1 MTQSC
6 GGVVSVPAP
15 PRIPGPSMDSTM
27 ELDVILKTAMQMDAS
42 DVHLISG
49 HPPMMRAQTTM
60 TPMDYPVITPES
72 ARRMLEAMATEDQ
85 MKVFIKVKD
94 ADFSYEVPGLG
105 RFRVNAHS
113 QRGTIAIAM
122 RAIKTDIPPLA
133 ELNLPEVIAR
143 LTYLPRGLVLVTG
156 DTGSGKSTTLAA
168 MIDAMNQRYQKHI
181 ITLED
186 PVEYSLISKKSVIE
200 QRELGADT
208 PSFASGLRH
217 VLRQDPDI
225 ILVGEMRDLET
236 TAAAITAAETGH
248 LVLSTLHTVNAAH
261 TVERI
266 IDMYPADQ
274 QNQIRS
280 MLANTLQA
288 VVSQTLFKRIDKKGM
303 VPAVEVMLCTP
314 AVRNLIREN
323 RAFEIPNVIETNRQ
337 IGMNSLDNAI
347 AELFFNGMISRE
359 DAIAQAAYPE
369 KLERA
374 LVA

>member
-1 MTQSC
+1 
-6 GGVVSVPAP
+6 
-15 PRIPGPSMDSTM
+15 M
-27 ELDVILKTAMQMDAS
+27 ELDKILQTAVEMDCS
-42 DVHLISG
+42 DIHLIAG
-49 HPPMMRAQTTM
+49 HAPMVRQHTVM
-60 TPMDYPVITPES
+60 TPLDYPVLTAEG
-72 ARRMLEAMATEDQ
+72 ALQMLKQMASEDH
-85 MKVFIKVKD
+85 MKVFEKIKD
-94 ADFSYEVPGLG
+94 ADFSYEVPGVG
-105 RFRVNAHS
+105 RFRVNAHL
-113 QRGTIAIAM
+113 QRGMVGIAL
-122 RAIKTDIPPLA
+122 RAIKTDIPPLKD
-133 ELNLPEVIAR
+133 LTLPEVISR

-168 MIDAMNQRYQKHI
+168 MIDAMNKRYHKHI
-181 ITLED
+181 ITMED
-186 PVEYSLISKKSVIE
+186 PVEYKLVSDKCAIE
-200 QRELGADT
+200 QRELGTDT

-248 LVLSTLHTVNAAH
+248 LVFSTLHTVNASQ
-261 TVERI
+261 TIERI

-303 VPAVEVMLCTP
+303 VPGVEIMLCTP
-314 AVRNLIREN
+314 AIRNLIREN
-323 RAFEIPNVIETNRQ
+323 RAFEIPNVIETNRAL
-337 IGMNSLDNAI
+337 GMNSLDNSI

>member
-1 MTQSC
+1 
-6 GGVVSVPAP
+6 
-15 PRIPGPSMDSTM
+15 M
-27 ELDVILKTAMQMDAS
+27 ELDTILKTALDLDAS
-42 DVHLISG
+42 DVHLIPG
-49 HPPMMRAQTTM
+49 HPPMARVRTMMTAMDFPLVTAQSAMRALKQ
-60 TPMDYPVITPES
+60 
-72 ARRMLEAMATEDQ
+72 MADDEQ
-85 MKVFIKVKD
+85 MRVFEKVKD
-94 ADFSYEVPGLG
+94 ADFSYEIPGLG
-105 RFRVNAHS
+105 RFRVNAHM
-113 QRGTIAIAM
+113 QRQSVAIAM
-122 RAIKTDIPPLA
+122 RAIKTEIPPFEDLG
-133 ELNLPEVIAR
+133 LPEVVRR

-168 MIDAMNQRYQKHI
+168 MIEAMNQRYQKHI

-186 PVEYSLISKKSVIE
+186 PIEYTLVSAKSIIE
-200 QRELGADT
+200 QRELGADV

-248 LVLSTLHTVNAAH
+248 LVLSTLHTVNAAQ

-288 VVSQTLFKRIDKKGM
+288 VVSQTLFKRIDKRGM
-303 VPAVEVMLCTP
+303 VPGVEVMLATP

-337 IGMNSLDNAI
+337 LGMNSLDSAI
-347 AELFFNGMISRE
+347 AELYFNGMISRE
-359 DAIAQAAYPE
+359 DAIAQAAFPE
-369 KLERA
+369 KLERMLA
-374 LVA
+374 A